1 MNNIKSII
9 PLTKKEENKKIVI
22 VIYNNIFAETKESV
36 IKIGLRICDKVS
48 KFLKNRYV
56 DFNNLIYQKMTIQK
70 SLI

>member
-9 PLTKKEENKKIVI
+9 SLTKKEENKKIVI

-56 DFNNLIYQKMTIQK
+56 DFNNLIYRKMTIQK